1 MPGSAPDPEAA
12 WIARLRAPDPE
23 ERRAAMSEIAT
34 AYVPSMIDVA
44 FCVLQ
49 DRETASDIAQDISI
63 RFWEQHATITLRC
76 SIRAYLFRG
85 TYNAALNAQREM
97 TSATRWTLADASDRT
112 TAENDALDNLA
123 ASDLKHDMDRAIA
136 RMPPRRR
143 AVVELA
149 IANYADLQEVADTL
163 GLSLNSVIDHL
174 SKASIDLKRA
184 LTHWH
189 SDDTYWPR
197 SNWIHWLANWRHN
210 PSSPPPLQ
218 DLTDA

>member
-1 MPGSAPDPEAA
+1 M
-12 WIARLRAPDPE
+12 ARLRAPDPE
-23 ERRAAMSEIAT
+23 ERRSAVSEILT
-34 AYVPSMIDVA
+34 AYVPGMVDVA
-44 FCVLQ
+44 FCVLH
-49 DRETASDIAQDISI
+49 DLAMANDIAQEISI
-63 RFWEQHATITLRC
+63 RFWEQHASITLRC
-76 SIRAYLFRG
+76 SIRAYLFKG

-97 TSATRWTLADASDRT
+97 TSATRWTIADASDQT
-112 TAENDALDNLA
+112 TVENDALDNLA
-123 ASDLKHDMDRAIA
+123 AADLKRDMDRAVA

-149 IANYADLQEVADTL
+149 VANYADLQEVAGIL

-189 SDDTYWPR
+189 PDDTYWSR
-197 SNWIHWLANWRHN
+197 SNWIHWLANWRRN
-210 PSSPPPLQ
+210 PTSPPPFQ